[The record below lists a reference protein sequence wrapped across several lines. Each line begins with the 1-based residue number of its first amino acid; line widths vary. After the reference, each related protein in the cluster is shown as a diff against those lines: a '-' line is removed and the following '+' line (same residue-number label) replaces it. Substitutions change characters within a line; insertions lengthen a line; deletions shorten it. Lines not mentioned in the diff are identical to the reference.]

1 MSSSSINQK
10 ASTGQNSVPD
20 ASENMKEM
28 EAGGIPATDDATKP
42 TAQLELTKLRRNLI
56 LFVLCSSQFFDIFN
70 ASAAILSLPE
80 MGADLGFATGSLQW
94 ILSVY
99 TLTFAAFMLAS
110 GRLADITHPKPIFCV
125 GYAIVGLFSIPVAAS
140 VNPIMSIV
148 FRAIQ
153 GIGAAMNVP
162 SSISLLITYFPNPA
176 EQGRALAIFGASGS
190 IGNIS
195 GFIISGALSAGASW
209 RWVYY
214 LLAILVVP
222 FSVLG
227 WFILPKHQI
236 PEGRD
241 RRSVDWLGT
250 STLTAALILLVF
262 ALSDSGEV
270 GWGAARVI
278 VTLVLSVVLIVAF
291 FVVEKFVKDPAIP
304 PRTWTNK
311 NFIPLF
317 FYAWSIYWFALGT
330 ELNLVQIFQ
339 DLWHTSAISAAV
351 RCFPLGITAG
361 ISAYLTGVFAPRIPR
376 RILLLVGQVFMAGSV
391 ILFAFADRPDRYW
404 SYMVPAMIIGM
415 FGVSVAY
422 VGNTIAVMESARPT
436 DQGVVGAIMYTA
448 YQVGSTIGI
457 AVTSSVATSVNKN
470 QPGDAISQ
478 FKGFQDS
485 FWAMLGMHGTEIL
498 ITFIFVRN

>member
-1 MSSSSINQK
+1 
-10 ASTGQNSVPD
+10 
-20 ASENMKEM
+20 M
-28 EAGGIPATDDATKP
+28 EAGAPPATVDN
-42 TAQLELTKLRRNLI
+42 AQAELPVTKLRRNLI
-56 LFVLCSSQFFDIFN
+56 LFILCSSQFFDIFN

-80 MGADLGFATGSLQW
+80 LGADLDFTPGSLQW

-125 GYAIVGLFSIPVAAS
+125 GYAILGLFSIPVAAS
-140 VNPIMSIV
+140 VDPIMSIV

-162 SSISLLITYFPNPA
+162 SAISLLVTYFPDPA

-190 IGNIS
+190 IGNII
-195 GFIISGALSAGASW
+195 GFIVSGALSARASW

-214 LLAILVVP
+214 LITILVVP

-227 WFILPKHQI
+227 WFVLPKHHY
-236 PEGRD
+236 PEARE

-250 STLTAALILLVF
+250 TTLTAALILLVF
-262 ALSDSGEV
+262 ALSDSR
-270 GWGAARVI
+270 WGTARVI
-278 VTLVLSVVLIVAF
+278 VTLVLAVVLIVAF
-291 FVVEKFVKDPAIP
+291 FVIEKFVKDPAVP

-317 FYAWSIYWFALGT
+317 FYAWSIYWFAFGM

-339 DLWHTSAISAAV
+339 DLWRTSAISAAI

-361 ISAYLTGVFAPRIPR
+361 ISAILTGIFAPKIPR
-376 RILLLVGQVFMAGSV
+376 RILLIGGQVLMAASV
-391 ILFAFADRPDRYW
+391 VLFAFADRPSKYW
-404 SYMVPAMIIGM
+404 SHMLPAMILGM
-415 FGVSVAY
+415 TGVSVAY
-422 VGNTIAVMESARPT
+422 VGNTIAVMESARPI

-448 YQVGSTIGI
+448 YQVGSTIG
-457 AVTSSVATSVNKN
+457 VA
-470 QPGDAISQ
+470 G
-478 FKGFQDS
+478 
-485 FWAMLGMHGTEIL
+485 E
-498 ITFIFVRN
+498 